1 MKAVIT
7 GTPVQIEGEPAEI
20 AQLVELL
27 SSGAVMVE
35 HVHAWKLS
43 TPDDNGVCHGR
54 CWCGLERDFAP
65 WGETAAKRGESTS
78 HLGLAGA
85 TSDPDR
91 EREGVDRRR
100 SGVHRKT
107 GPRPLC
113 GRCNRKH
120 KPGNCKTTTAAAA

>member
-27 SSGAVMVE
+27 SAGAVMVE
-35 HVHAWKLS
+35 HVHTWKLGL
-43 TPDDNGVCHGR
+43 PDDNGVCHGR
-54 CWCGLERDFAP
+54 CWCGTERDFAP
-65 WGETAAKRGESTS
+65 WGETATKPGQSTA
-78 HLGLAGA
+78 HLGMAG
-85 TSDPDR
+85 SSHNDER
-91 EREGVDRRR
+91 EREGVERRR
-100 SGVHRKT
+100 GGSHGKT

-113 GRCNRKH
+113 MKCNRKH

>member
-35 HVHAWKLS
+35 HVHTWKLG
-43 TPDDNGVCHGR
+43 TPDDNGVCHGK
-54 CWCGLERDFAP
+54 CWCGTERNFAP
-65 WGETAAKRGESTS
+65 WGETQLSRGDSTAR
-78 HLGLAGA
+78 LGISRA
-85 TSDPDR
+85 TSFDEEK
-91 EREGVDRRR
+91 ERAGSERRR
-100 SGVHRKT
+100 GGKPGKT

-113 GRCNRKH
+113 TICGRKH
-120 KPGNCKTTTAAAA
+120 KPGNCKAAA